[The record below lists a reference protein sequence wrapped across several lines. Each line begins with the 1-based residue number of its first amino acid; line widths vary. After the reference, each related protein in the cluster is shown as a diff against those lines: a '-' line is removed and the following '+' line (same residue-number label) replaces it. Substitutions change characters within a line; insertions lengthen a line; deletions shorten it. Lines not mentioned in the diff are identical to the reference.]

1 MRPDWRAKDVGRGR
15 LSLTV
20 SRFEAALIVTGALAL
35 LYRAAP
41 RLLREWSVNP
51 NCRHVVFALPVAL
64 FFLVRQLKA
73 HLAGRRPEERTP
85 SWPWA
90 LSLFGLSSICLY
102 LDAVLAEEFL
112 LGVGLV
118 TGGLG
123 VVCLLWGRGAL
134 RACLF
139 PALLLSFCVPLP
151 NSLARSILHINLQRG
166 SAAAAAGVLS
176 LLGRQVGVSGTV
188 VEVSG
193 MTLNVVESCSGLKFL
208 TGMVFAALL
217 AGKLL
222 LPRRRLSRAAL
233 ILAAT
238 VVAFATNAA
247 RLVTGALLAESMGM
261 EGALGFL
268 HSWGIHVIYA
278 GAACALLA
286 LAAAFRNAADEPMR
300 LSQGAYL

>member
-1 MRPDWRAKDVGRGR
+1 MACTSASCACATAK
-15 LSLTV
+15 
-20 SRFEAALIVTGALAL
+20 
-35 LYRAAP
+35 P
-41 RLLREWSVNP
+41 
-51 NCRHVVFALPVAL
+51 HVPV
-64 FFLVRQLKA
+64 

-112 LGVGLV
+112 LGVGILS
-118 TGGLG
+118 GGLG
-123 VVCLLWGRGAL
+123 AVCLLWGRGAL

-151 NSLARSILHINLQRG
+151 NALARSVLHINLQRS

-176 LLGRQVGVSGTV
+176 LLGRQVSASGTV

-193 MTLNVVESCSGLKFL
+193 MTINVGESCSGLKFL
-208 TGMVFAALL
+208 TGIVFAALV

-222 LPRRRLSRAAL
+222 LPERRLARVTL
-233 ILAAT
+233 ILAAA

-261 EGALGFL
+261 EGALSFL
-268 HSWGIHVIYA
+268 HGWGIYVIYA

-286 LAAAFRNAADEPMR
+286 LATTLRNAARDPMR
-300 LSQGAYL
+300 LAQGAYL